1 MTLIKKFVFIAS
13 FFGVWAVILI
23 PPFQSPD
30 EYNHWYRAYQ
40 ISEGIWKGVRTADA
54 RLGGEIPISMQQC
67 VSKFKPLKFNYER
80 KTGTDT
86 IWQTLKIPLQREKT
100 SFIDFTNTAM
110 YAPTAYIPQVI
121 ILFVLKKINAP
132 ALLSMYLGRLGMLLC
147 WIVMIRIALKIMPFR
162 QETLCILALLP
173 ASIFINATLN
183 ADIVTNGLCFI
194 IIAWSFKIAEE
205 KKDLS
210 IYQEILFGAII
221 VIIALNKIIYT
232 PLLFLRFIHIEAF
245 PHPRKVFFSVLITLL
260 WSSVAIVWW
269 QMQTQPLYLTYEQY
283 HPQYVDS
290 QELLKGVNPSEQL
303 QFVLKHPFHLIKIL
317 IPSYLENA
325 GGMMSHYVGKFGW
338 EANFLPRPMLVCFF
352 LMILIQI
359 LKDFTPLSL
368 QIRLYVGG
376 LGAIL
381 CIAFAGVMYALWCP
395 VGGRE
400 VWNFQGRYFI
410 PIFPLFLLALPYL
423 NVLRYAFFSK
433 KMFYTMLLLT
443 HIYSFFQI
451 LERYYF

>member
-40 ISEGIWKGVRTADA
+40 ISEGIWKGIRTNDA

-67 VSKFKPLKFNYER
+67 VSKFKHLKFNYER
-80 KTGTDT
+80 KTGADT
-86 IWQTLKIPLQREKT
+86 IWQTLKIPLQAKKT

-121 ILFVLKKINAP
+121 ILFVLKKMNAP
-132 ALLSMYLGRLGMLLC
+132 ALLSMYLGRLGMLIC
-147 WIVMIRIALKIMPFR
+147 WIGMICIALKIMPFR
-162 QETLCILALLP
+162 KETLCILALLP

-210 IYQEILFGAII
+210 SYQEILFGAII

-232 PLLFLRFIHIEAF
+232 PLLFLRFIHLRAF
-245 PHPRKVFFSVLITLL
+245 PNPRKVVFTVLTTFFLSGAV
-260 WSSVAIVWW
+260 IVCW

-290 QELLKGVNPSEQL
+290 QELLKGVNPSEQFK
-303 QFVLKHPFHLIKIL
+303 FVVEHPFHLIKIL
-317 IPSYLENA
+317 IPSYLADA
-325 GGMMSHYVGKFGW
+325 GGMMSNYVGKFGW
-338 EANFLPRPMLVCFF
+338 EANFLPRPMLACLF

-368 QIRLYVGG
+368 HTRLYVAA

-381 CIAFAGVMYALWCP
+381 CIVFAVVMYALWCP
-395 VGGRE
+395 VGDGK

-410 PIFPLFLLALPYL
+410 PIFPLFLLALPYW
-423 NVLRYAFFSK
+423 NVLRYDFFSK
-433 KMFYTMLLLT
+433 KMFYIMFLLT
-443 HIYSFFQI
+443 HIYSMFQI
-451 LERYYF
+451 LGRYYF

>member
-40 ISEGIWKGVRTADA
+40 ISEGIWKGIRTTDA

-86 IWQTLKIPLQREKT
+86 IWQTLKIPLQPEKT

-110 YAPTAYIPQVI
+110 YAPTAYIPQIV
-121 ILFVLKKINAP
+121 ILFVLKKMNAP

-162 QETLCILALLP
+162 QETLYILALLP

-210 IYQEILFGAII
+210 IYQEILFGVII
-221 VIIALNKIIYT
+221 VIIALNKIYDNIINFY
-232 PLLFLRFIHIEAF
+232 
-245 PHPRKVFFSVLITLL
+245 
-260 WSSVAIVWW
+260 
-269 QMQTQPLYLTYEQY
+269 
-283 HPQYVDS
+283 
-290 QELLKGVNPSEQL
+290 
-303 QFVLKHPFHLIKIL
+303 KI
-317 IPSYLENA
+317 I
-325 GGMMSHYVGKFGW
+325 
-338 EANFLPRPMLVCFF
+338 C
-352 LMILIQI
+352 
-359 LKDFTPLSL
+359 
-368 QIRLYVGG
+368 
-376 LGAIL
+376 
-381 CIAFAGVMYALWCP
+381 
-395 VGGRE
+395 
-400 VWNFQGRYFI
+400 
-410 PIFPLFLLALPYL
+410 
-423 NVLRYAFFSK
+423 
-433 KMFYTMLLLT
+433 
-443 HIYSFFQI
+443 
-451 LERYYF
+451 